1 MTSSNNKSPTEE
13 PRIASEER
21 SYDFLNGE
29 VIADKVLGFY
39 QRISYTAENEELAVA
54 LTSTF
59 LMAIVNADAARE
71 SNLRAV
77 SENNDTLQ

>member
-1 MTSSNNKSPTEE
+1 MTSSNNKNPTGESE
-13 PRIASEER
+13 IVEER
-21 SYDFLNGE
+21 NFDFHNGE

-39 QRISYTAENEELAVA
+39 QRISRTAENNELAIA

-71 SNLRAV
+71 SNLRAF
-77 SENNDTLQ
+77 EGNHDTLQ